1 MTDVDVELPAVPSDP
16 AAGSARHDPTAP
28 DVFRVRDLDR
38 RGRLV
43 VAAMALLLVLIP
55 LVAAMVNHGRWE
67 PQGDDALIELR
78 ARDVGTSRNPLV
90 GQPSTSG
97 SYGEKAANVA
107 HPGPLGFVVL
117 SPTTRVLGPVNG
129 TLLAT
134 AAVSAASMVAV
145 AWLLFRHLG
154 PRGGAAGAALAAL
167 AAFSAGAMG
176 LIDPLSSN
184 FGRMA
189 LLAASVGV
197 WALICGDLRVA
208 PLTVVFWSFAAQQ
221 HLSVIPAAAVLGGAG
236 LLAVAFWVWR
246 APPARR
252 LAALGWVVAAV
263 AVGLVLWGPV
273 IYQQFTGNPGNL
285 TALAN
290 YSGDAQRQDLGPR
303 SALTQ
308 IANVLGPRPFLGR
321 SSPEGWD
328 LVAPRSTLGV
338 LLTFA
343 VVAAVLVI
351 GAWWRRREPKF
362 LAAVAMIAILAVGA
376 VVTGMNIPDSPEQ
389 GRLNF
394 FHWAFALSFFELLV
408 FGWLLARLAPVV
420 TPKLTHGRTVTAV
433 AVSAV
438 VVAGVA
444 ITPLVADRTSDL
456 PLQALGAPV
465 IDQLVHD
472 VRASKAVDAVDGPL
486 LVLVNGDDRYIQVA
500 DTVGAR
506 LAVDGT
512 PVVFPPSS
520 IGFVHPDRLADVC
533 TVQNALVL
541 TLVRNEI
548 VPPDG
553 TEVARV
559 DAAPTL
565 DRGALARLKAQAADQ
580 PVVFGPDLDGAI
592 AELPGDQAGL
602 VGSSIGFRLPKRTEE
617 VLLVRSNLDLLIDHP
632 PQSPKLDRDDLVA
645 LRDSLPPGT
654 ESVAAREVTATL
666 LDRAQLEAHRPDLT
680 ADC

>member
-1 MTDVDVELPAVPSDP
+1 
-16 AAGSARHDPTAP
+16 
-28 DVFRVRDLDR
+28 
-38 RGRLV
+38 
-43 VAAMALLLVLIP
+43 
-55 LVAAMVNHGRWE
+55 
-67 PQGDDALIELR
+67 
-78 ARDVGTSRNPLV
+78 
-90 GQPSTSG
+90 
-97 SYGEKAANVA
+97 
-107 HPGPLGFVVL
+107 
-117 SPTTRVLGPVNG
+117 
-129 TLLAT
+129 
-134 AAVSAASMVAV
+134 VSV
-145 AWLLFRHLG
+145 
-154 PRGGAAGAALAAL
+154 
-167 AAFSAGAMG
+167 
-176 LIDPLSSN
+176 
-184 FGRMA
+184 
-189 LLAASVGV
+189 
-197 WALICGDLRVA
+197 
-208 PLTVVFWSFAAQQ
+208 
-221 HLSVIPAAAVLGGAG
+221 
-236 LLAVAFWVWR
+236 
-246 APPARR
+246 
-252 LAALGWVVAAV
+252 
-263 AVGLVLWGPV
+263 
-273 IYQQFTGNPGNL
+273 
-285 TALAN
+285 
-290 YSGDAQRQDLGPR
+290 
-303 SALTQ
+303 
-308 IANVLGPRPFLGR
+308 
-321 SSPEGWD
+321 
-328 LVAPRSTLGV
+328 
-338 LLTFA
+338 
-343 VVAAVLVI
+343 
-351 GAWWRRREPKF
+351 
-362 LAAVAMIAILAVGA
+362 
-376 VVTGMNIPDSPEQ
+376 
-389 GRLNF
+389 
-394 FHWAFALSFFELLV
+394 
-408 FGWLLARLAPVV
+408 
-420 TPKLTHGRTVTAV
+420 
-433 AVSAV
+433 V